1 MKELLESIIPGKN
14 EIKKITRIADKIIK
28 EIKKEGYK
36 AMLVGSAARGTF
48 VSGENDIDIFVF
60 FPDNTTREELE
71 KKGIQLG
78 KKILKKYKPT
88 THYAEH
94 PYVRAKVRGFYVEIV
109 PCYKY
114 TGKGKIKSAVDRT
127 PLHNK
132 YILEHMTDKQRE
144 DIILLKKFLKANK
157 LYGADQKVKGFS
169 GYLCELLI
177 LHYGSFNKL
186 IEEAANKWNKRVEI
200 DIENQRKDY
209 SKFKE
214 PLVVIDPV
222 DKERNAAAA
231 VSKTTLSRFI
241 LKAREYLKT
250 KDTNMFKEKK
260 QKINLKQKIKG
271 RKIITI
277 SFKAPDVIPE
287 ILWAQLEKLTKKI
300 KEELYNNEFD
310 VYKTGYW
317 TNEKNKCGIV
327 LEVKQYELPDYKKAK
342 GPEIWDKEN
351 TEKFMQKNQDCWV
364 HRSTIYCWRKR
375 KETKA
380 TKAIENFLKKENN
393 IPSYLKKEARKA
405 KVRKKDKVLKEKE
418 LLKNY
423 FS

>member
-1 MKELLESIIPGKN
+1 MKKILEAIIPKQKELE
-14 EIKKITRIADKIIK
+14 KIRKIADKLIK
-28 EIKKEGYK
+28 EINKEGYE

-60 FPDNTTREELE
+60 FPDKTERKELE

-94 PYVRAKVRGFYVEIV
+94 PYVRAKVKGFEVEIV

-114 TGKGKIKSAVDRT
+114 GGKGKIKSSVDRT

-132 YILEHMTDKQRE
+132 YVLEKISDKQRE

-169 GYLCELLI
+169 GYLCELLVI
-177 LHYGSFNKL
+177 HYGSLERLMK
-186 IEEAANKWNKRVEI
+186 AAAEKWNKRIEI
-200 DIENQRKDY
+200 DIEKMRKNY

-241 LKAREYLKT
+241 LKAREYEK
-250 KDTNMFKEKK
+250 KKSPEMFKDKK
-260 QKINLKQKIKG
+260 VKINLKEKVKG
-271 RKIITI
+271 RNLITI
-277 SFKAPDVIPE
+277 SFRAPDVIAE
-287 ILWAQLEKLTKKI
+287 ILWSQLEKLTKSLKDA
-300 KEELYNNEFD
+300 LYQNEFD
-310 VYKTGYW
+310 VYKTAYW
-317 TNEKNKCGIV
+317 TDEKRKCGIIFE
-327 LEVKQYELPDYKKAK
+327 LKEYELPMYKKAK
-342 GPEIWDKEN
+342 GPEIWDREN
-351 TEKFMQKNQDCWV
+351 TEKFIEKNEDCWV
-364 HRSTIYCWRKR
+364 HRSLVYCWKKR
-375 KETKA
+375 RY
-380 TKAIENFLKKENN
+380 TKAIKLIEDYLKKSPAL
-393 IPSYLKKEARKA
+393 PSYLKKEAKKSKIR
-405 KVRKKDKVLKEKE
+405 KDKKVTKEKE
-418 LLKNY
+418 LLKFY